1 MGVEPTLPAWEAGA
15 LPLSYRRACG
25 RRLSKIHGGRGGIRT
40 HGRLAPTTVFKTAAL
55 DLSATRPR
63 GAYYT
68 IIFGATATAS
78 RVAAKK
84 KRVAPVAELTD
95 ARVSQKMVLL
105 VGLEPTT
112 QRL

>member
-25 RRLSKIHGGRGGIRT
+25 RHLSKIHGGRGGIRT

-84 KRVAPVAELTD
+84 KTRRASRGTDGREGIPENGAPGGT
-95 ARVSQKMVLL
+95 
-105 VGLEPTT
+105 
-112 QRL
+112 